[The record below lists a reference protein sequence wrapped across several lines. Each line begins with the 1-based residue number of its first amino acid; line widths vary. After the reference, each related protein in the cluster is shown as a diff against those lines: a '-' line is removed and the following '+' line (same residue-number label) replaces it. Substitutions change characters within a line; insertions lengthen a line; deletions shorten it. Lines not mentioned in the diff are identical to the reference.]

1 MKYLVVKGWLG
12 FGDRLESLKMGIH
25 FAIENKLQIYVDWND
40 SMWTHSTE
48 NFYTYFKLENMP
60 LLNSLDDIPK
70 DASYYP
76 EFWKDNI
83 KLPLTHELIENK
95 SLNIG
100 ILSSKTKDADVIVLS
115 SIGRRTLYYDSTF
128 FANVFRV
135 IEPKVIEVVN
145 QRQLKY
151 NLKNCYGIHVR
162 GTDRVT
168 KSRDIPVQYLV
179 IKFVGLAHKQMIVVS
194 DDIQSFNI
202 WKRYY
207 PDSILLSD
215 LSIKESLKQGNHNV
229 SKEGLKTSKHELTV
243 DALIDFFTLASCYSI
258 QTTYAD
264 SRFCKEAGRLH
275 QHIDKLI

>member
-12 FGDRLESLKMGIH
+12 FGDRLETLKMAIH
-25 FAIENKLQIYVDWND
+25 FAIENKLQIYVDWSD

-60 LLNSLDDIPK
+60 LLNSLDDIPT
-70 DASYYP
+70 DATYYP

-83 KLPLTHELIENK
+83 KLPFTSELQTNK

-100 ILSSKTKDADVIVLS
+100 ILNSKTKDADVIVVS
-115 SIGRRTLYYDSTF
+115 STGRRTLYYDSTF

-135 IEPKVIEVVN
+135 IEPKVIEVVK

-162 GTDRVT
+162 GTDRVK

-179 IKFVGLAHKQMIVVS
+179 IKFVGLPQKQMVVVS
-194 DDIQSFNI
+194 DDKTSFDI
-202 WKRYY
+202 WTRYY

-229 SKEGLKTSKHELTV
+229 SKEGLKNSKHELTV

-258 QTTYAD
+258 QSTYGD
-264 SRFCKEAGRLH
+264 SRFCKEAERLH
-275 QHIDKLI
+275 PYINKLI